1 MSMKILFMG
10 TPDFALF
17 SLRSLVEAGE
27 NIIGVVTQPD
37 KPKGRGYTLTPP
49 PVKVYALEK
58 NIPVYQPNTLRG
70 EEFANLLSELDPD
83 LIIVVAYG
91 KILPANVLDYPK
103 YGCINVH
110 GSLLPAYRGAAPM
123 QRAIMEG
130 QPETGIT
137 TMMMDVGLDTGD
149 MLLVGKVTIEED
161 DNFETIHDKL
171 GECGA
176 ETLLKTLDELR
187 AGTLT
192 RIKQDDSL
200 ATYAAKIE
208 KSDCLIDF
216 TKSANEVHNQIR
228 GLSPIPLAFT
238 YTPDGKMLKVPTT
251 EVAKREGTLAPCG
264 TVLSLAGGKIEVA
277 CGTGSINIL
286 AVLPEGKKRMAA
298 ADFINGRKIAV
309 GDLLSAPEA

>member
-17 SLRSLVEAGE
+17 SLRALVEAGE
-27 NIIGVVTQPD
+27 NVIGVVTQPD

-70 EEFANLLSELDPD
+70 EEFANLLSELAPD

-91 KILPANVLDYPK
+91 KILPANVLDFPK

-149 MLLVGKVTIEED
+149 MLLVGKVAIEED

-176 ETLLKTLDELR
+176 DTLLSTLKELR

-251 EVAKREGTLAPCG
+251 EVAKREGTLAPVG

-277 CGTGSINIL
+277 CGVGSIFIL
-286 AVLPEGKKRMAA
+286 SVLPEGKKRMAA
-298 ADFINGRKIAV
+298 ADFINGRKISV
-309 GDLLSAPEA
+309 GDVLSAQ

>member
-17 SLRSLVEAGE
+17 SLRALVEAGE

-70 EEFANLLSELDPD
+70 EEFAALLSELDPD

-91 KILPANVLDYPK
+91 KILPLNVLDYPK

-149 MLLVGKVTIEED
+149 MLLVGKVAIEEN

-171 GECGA
+171 GVCGA
-176 ETLLKTLDELR
+176 ETLLDTIQALR
-187 AGTLT
+187 EGTLT
-192 RIKQDDSL
+192 RQKQDDRL

-216 TKSANEVHNQIR
+216 TKSTNEVHNQIR

-251 EVAKREGTLAPCG
+251 EVAKREGALAPCG

-277 CGTGSINIL
+277 CGVGSINIL

-309 GDLLSAPEA
+309 GDVLSAK

>member
-17 SLRSLVEAGE
+17 SLRALVEAGE
-27 NIIGVVTQPD
+27 DIIGVVTQPD

-49 PVKVYALEK
+49 PVKVYATEK
-58 NIPVYQPNTLRG
+58 GIPVYQPNTLRG
-70 EEFANLLSELDPD
+70 EEFANLLAELSPD

-91 KILPANVLDYPK
+91 KILPANVLEFPK
-103 YGCINVH
+103 HGCINVH

-130 QPETGIT
+130 QTETGIT
-137 TMMMDVGLDTGD
+137 TQMMADGIDTGD
-149 MLLVGKVTIEED
+149 ILLINKVSIQEN
-161 DNFETIHDKL
+161 DNFETMHDKL

-176 ETLLKTLDELR
+176 NTLLDTLKELR

-192 RIKQDDSL
+192 RTKQDDSL

-238 YTPDGKMLKVPTT
+238 YTPDGKMLKVTAT
-251 EVAKREGTLAPCG
+251 EIAKREGTLAPAG

-277 CGTGSINIL
+277 CGVGSVSIL
-286 AVLPEGKKRMAA
+286 SVLPEGKKRMAA
-298 ADFINGRKIAV
+298 TDFINGRKIAV
-309 GDLLSAPEA
+309 GDVLLAQ

>member
-17 SLRSLVEAGE
+17 SLRALVDAGE
-27 NIIGVVTQPD
+27 NVIGVVTQPD

-49 PVKVYALEK
+49 PVKVYAVEQG
-58 NIPVYQPNTLRG
+58 IPVYQPNTLRG
-70 EEFANLLSELDPD
+70 EEFANLLSELSPD

-91 KILPANVLDYPK
+91 KILPSNVLDFPK

-130 QPETGIT
+130 QTETGVT

-149 MLLVGKVTIEED
+149 MLLVGKVAIAEN

-176 ETLLKTLDELR
+176 ETLLATIKELR

-208 KSDCLIDF
+208 KADCIIDF

-228 GLSPIPLAFT
+228 GLSPIPLSFT
-238 YTPDGKMLKVPTT
+238 YTPDGKMLKVCAT
-251 EVAKREGTLAPCG
+251 EVAKREGTLAPAG
-264 TVLSLAGGKIEVA
+264 TVLSLNGGKIEVA
-277 CGTGSINIL
+277 CGVGSIAVL
-286 AVLPEGKKRMAA
+286 SVLPEGKKRMAA

-309 GDLLSAPEA
+309 GDVLSAPNA